1 MLHSE
6 LTSSLLTKP
15 AYPHIIC
22 RILRALLE
30 KRPQCMT
37 QWNIELTLST
47 VSHLVCL
54 DSSPDDDQQH
64 LPPSYSWLC
73 KLIEV
78 IIKKHRIR
86 LEGHFHLILSTMQIL
101 LKGLITTKP
110 TPAAT
115 PSSVAATAAASPT
128 GTQEAHA
135 HTYARLVTLICEPT
149 AGAVSRSQLQGALDS
164 ATDAAKRSAGRHMYL
179 LLVHYVKLQLEAHV
193 STQVRE
199 ALDPAMNSIFTI
211 TTPEGRKIL
220 NDAMDASGRAILKE
234 MYRRYVKFGKWS
246 GV

>member
-6 LTSSLLTKP
+6 LTSSLLKKP

-30 KRPQCMT
+30 KRPQCMS
-37 QWNIELTLST
+37 QWNIETTLST
-47 VSHLVCL
+47 VSNLVCL
-54 DSSPDDDQQH
+54 DSSSTP
-64 LPPSYSWLC
+64 YSWLC
-73 KLIEV
+73 KLVEV

-101 LKGLITTKP
+101 LQSLITRSSSPSSSVLLLLPKGTA
-110 TPAAT
+110 TAT
-115 PSSVAATAAASPT
+115 PTD
-128 GTQEAHA
+128 TQEAHA
-135 HTYARLVTLICEPT
+135 HLYARLVTLICEPT
-149 AGAVSRSQLQGALDS
+149 AGAVSRSQLRGALDS

-199 ALDPAMNSIFTI
+199 ALDPAMNSIFDI

-220 NDAMDASGRAILKE
+220 NDTMDASGRAILKE